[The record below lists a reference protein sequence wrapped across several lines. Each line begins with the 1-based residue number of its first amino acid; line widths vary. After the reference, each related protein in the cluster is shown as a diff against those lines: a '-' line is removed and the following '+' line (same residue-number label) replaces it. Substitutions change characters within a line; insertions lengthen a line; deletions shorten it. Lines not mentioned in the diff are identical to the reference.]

1 MASALAAKMG
11 LNSLRRKQAK
21 NFNVRIT
28 TMDADMEF
36 SCEVCAPFLYVSMCS
51 LVATNMN
58 NVVACG
64 LPSGAAV

>member
-21 NFNVRIT
+21 SFNVKIT

-36 SCEVCAPFLYVSMCS
+36 SCEVRSAGY
-51 LVATNMN
+51 
-58 NVVACG
+58 
-64 LPSGAAV
+64 LPGMDVLCNKHE